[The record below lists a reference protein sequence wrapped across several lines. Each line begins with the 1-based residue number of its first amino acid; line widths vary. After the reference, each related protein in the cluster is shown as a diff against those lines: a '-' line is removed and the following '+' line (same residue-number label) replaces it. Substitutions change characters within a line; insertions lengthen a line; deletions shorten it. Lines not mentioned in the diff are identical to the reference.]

1 MTSLKNRQQGF
12 TIVELLI
19 VIVVIVI
26 LAGFV
31 LNAFSGIQAQARDAD
46 RVNDLRVVASQ
57 LETYGAKNDGVYPTS
72 ANLAD
77 SAWVTANL
85 VGLDPDALLD
95 PTGTAYT
102 YTPSPANCDNG
113 ATVGDCVSWTL
124 SADLEEDGRGSDDS
138 DSDTADEVQT
148 SLLN

>member
-1 MTSLKNRQQGF
+1 MTSLKQRQSGF

-46 RVNDLRVVASQ
+46 RVNDIRVVASQ
-57 LETYGAKNDGVYPTS
+57 LETYGAKNDGIYPTS

-77 SAWVTANL
+77 SAFVSANL

-95 PTGTAYT
+95 PSGTAYT
-102 YTPSPANCDNG
+102 YTPAPANCDNS
-113 ATVGDCVSWTL
+113 TTDCTSWTL
-124 SADLEEDGRGSDDS
+124 SADLEEDGRGADDA
-138 DSDTADEVQT
+138 DSDTADEVQS

>member
-46 RVNDLRVVASQ
+46 RTNDLRVVASQ
-57 LETYGAKNDGVYPTS
+57 LETYGAKNDGVYPTA

-77 SAWVTANL
+77 GTWVAANL

-95 PTGTAYT
+95 PAGAAYT
-102 YTPSPANCDNG
+102 YTPAPANCDNG
-113 ATVGDCVSWTL
+113 ATVGDCTSWTL
-124 SADLEEDGRGSDDS
+124 TADLEEDGRGGDDA
-138 DSDTADEVQT
+138 DSNTADESQS

>member
-1 MTSLKNRQQGF
+1 MTTLRNKQQGF

-46 RVNDLRVVASQ
+46 RTNDLRVVASQ
-57 LETYGAKNDGVYPTS
+57 LETHGAKNEGVYPTS
-72 ANLAD
+72 ANIAD
-77 SAWVTANL
+77 TAWVAANL
-85 VGLDPDALLD
+85 IGLDSEALLD

-102 YTPSPANCDNG
+102 YTPAPANCDNG
-113 ATVGDCVSWTL
+113 AVVGNCTSWTL
-124 SADLEEDGRGSDDS
+124 TADLEEDGRGADDS
-138 DSDTADEVQT
+138 DSDTADEVQS